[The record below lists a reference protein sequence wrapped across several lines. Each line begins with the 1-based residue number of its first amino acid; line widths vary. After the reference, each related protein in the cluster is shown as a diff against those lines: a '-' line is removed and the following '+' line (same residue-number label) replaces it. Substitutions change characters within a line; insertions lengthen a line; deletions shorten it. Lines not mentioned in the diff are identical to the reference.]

1 MSQIRG
7 TNTSPELAVRRL
19 LFSRGWRY
27 RLHSPKLPGKP
38 DIVLPK
44 VQAVILIH
52 GCFWHGHQCR
62 LFKWPATNQEFWKK
76 KIDANVAKDQ
86 HNRNLL
92 IENGWRPLTIWEC
105 ALRGRLRLDSER
117 LILRI
122 EKWLRN
128 SAIIGEIA
136 GRE

>member
-7 TNTSPELAVRRL
+7 INTSPELAVRRL
-19 LFSRGWRY
+19 LFGRGWRY

-44 VQAVILIH
+44 MHAVILVH

-62 LFKWPATNQEFWKK
+62 LFKWPATNQEFWEK
-76 KIDANVAKDQ
+76 KIGANVAKDQ
-86 HNRNLL
+86 RNQDLL
-92 IENGWRPLTIWEC
+92 IENGWRLMTIWEC
-105 ALRGRLRLDSER
+105 ALRGRVRLDSES

-122 EKWLRN
+122 EKWLR
-128 SAIIGEIA
+128 SSIMTGEIA
-136 GRE
+136 GR